1 MTSPKLVGVVLRVE
15 NPAHLAEW
23 YKNILGMSVENES
36 GSSWICEY
44 GINSSRIKLL
54 QGFGTPYQA
63 DKNSVYWKIG
73 LALPDVRSAREII
86 LEKGHDVSEP
96 VQFLKIGY
104 MCHLNDPQGFAM
116 ELLQHTFEENFIKAN
131 VVLKPEQNLGKVV
144 ILQIS
149 IPNVKEYNL

>member
-23 YKNILGMSVENES
+23 YKNILGMSVENEA

-73 LALPDVRSAREII
+73 LALPDVRSARELI
-86 LEKGHDVSEP
+86 LEKGHPAVSEP
-96 VQFLKIGY
+96 VQFLNIGY
-104 MCHLNDPQGFAM
+104 LCHLNDPEGFSI
-116 ELLQHTFEENFIKAN
+116 ELLQHTFEENFIKSN
-131 VVLKPEQNLGKVV
+131 VVLKPENILGKE
-144 ILQIS
+144 LIS
-149 IPNVKEYNL
+149 NVK